1 MSRLPS
7 TETIIN
13 LKTVLSCEEVDFQQ
27 WEHTNGKSVEDVISD
42 VCLRK
47 DGREL
52 EDWRQGFKDTIKTLL
67 WNLSWIPDVRCFY
80 QRHLDAL
87 DKKFIELVENNSHLV
102 RNTEDLKLIQ
112 TMLSG
117 RFSNW
122 YFEARA
128 LIGWYDQWTSQVDLN
143 IIFSYC
149 KTPISKG
156 KMVFH
161 QFLE

>member
-1 MSRLPS
+1 V
-7 TETIIN
+7 EAVEEVHA
-13 LKTVLSCEEVDFQQ
+13 KTVEDF
-27 WEHTNGKSVEDVISD
+27 ISD

-52 EDWRQGFKDTIKTLL
+52 EDW
-67 WNLSWIPDVRCFY
+67 RCFY

-117 RFSNW
+117 RFSN
-122 YFEARA
+122 
-128 LIGWYDQWTSQVDLN
+128 
-143 IIFSYC
+143 
-149 KTPISKG
+149 
-156 KMVFH
+156 
-161 QFLE
+161 